1 MKNKKNYIYILG
13 GLSLFVSI
21 VKAETCDGLLTY
33 EAALLLNEIINYVRI
48 GVPVLLIVLCAIDF
62 FGVVTSGED
71 DAMKKATSKVVKRF
85 IAAAA
90 FFFVPL
96 LIKFVLGLDAVK
108 NSLKLVD
115 DPTCGIG
122 TLTDEEIKDEYK
134 TQEEIEKEEEEKKQE
149 EVYEK
154 ELYHSNTING
164 VRYLLYN
171 QVDSRWKDIPYG
183 NSTLGVAGCPVI
195 ASSVIISAYNNKITP
210 ADVVKTNPH
219 SYPAT
224 SVEAYANDGFDCQM
238 IRPSKYKSM
247 RDFLADGNV
256 AVIHIKGPNAGGY
269 NKFVPGNHYMAL
281 IDYDKRNDRIFVGNA
296 FGSSGYAR
304 SGWFDATTVLTS
316 PSDTHY
322 CIVKQSLIDKHKTLK
337 VDF

>member
-1 MKNKKNYIYILG
+1 MKKINIYLYTLCILV
-13 GLSLFVSI
+13 LFTTVT
-21 VKAETCDGLLTY
+21 KAETCSGLLTY
-33 EAALLLNEIINYVRI
+33 EAASLLTEIINYVRI
-48 GVPVLLIVLCAIDF
+48 GVPILLVVLCAADF
-62 FGVVTSGED
+62 AGVVISGD
-71 DAMKKATSKVVKRF
+71 DNAMKKATSKVVKRC

-96 LIKFVLGLDAVK
+96 IVQLVLGLDAVK
-108 NSLKLVD
+108 KSLNLVD
-115 DPTCGIG
+115 DPSCGIG
-122 TLTDEEIKDEYK
+122 TLTDDELKDEYK
-134 TQEEIEKEEEEKKQE
+134 TQEEIEKEEQEKEQE
-149 EVYEK
+149 KVYENEK
-154 ELYHSNTING
+154 YHTNTING

-183 NSTLGVAGCPVI
+183 SSSTLGATGCPVI

-224 SVEAYANDGFDCQM
+224 SVVAYAGDGFDCRM
-238 IRPSKYKSM
+238 SLPSNYKSM
-247 RDFLADGNV
+247 RDFLAAGNV
-256 AVIHIKGPNAGGY
+256 AVIHIKGPNAGGS

-281 IDYDKRNDRIFVGNA
+281 IDYDKIKDKIFVGNS

-304 SGWFDATTVLTS
+304 SDWFDATTVLTS

-322 CIVKQSLIDKHKTLK
+322 CIVKQSLIDKHR
-337 VDF
+337 